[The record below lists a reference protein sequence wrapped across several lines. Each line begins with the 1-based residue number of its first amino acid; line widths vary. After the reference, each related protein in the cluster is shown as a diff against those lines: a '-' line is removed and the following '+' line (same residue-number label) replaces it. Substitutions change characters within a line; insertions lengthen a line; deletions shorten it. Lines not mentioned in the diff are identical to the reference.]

1 MTSVSIDTAKLDALF
16 APFASN
22 DKPGIAV
29 GIAHKGVPIYRSG
42 FGLASVELPVPLS
55 PTIRMRIGSTSK
67 HFTCLCIMLLAEEGK
82 LSPSDSVR
90 KHLPELKEWA
100 DNVTLSGLM
109 SHTSGTRCS
118 LDILAATQNIMG
130 SGNPLPH
137 DEQFAFL
144 CNLETTNFPAGTSWN
159 YSNGGYVLLTHVIAR
174 LSGMSYEEFL
184 QSRVLTPVG
193 LYDSFARP
201 TDIDCV
207 PNAAMLHVPSPT
219 GGFSRGIFGP
229 AIGGEGSIV
238 STINDMLTWLRHMSA
253 PTVGSA
259 ETWQQMR
266 TPALLADGTN
276 THYGFGLMVKT
287 YRGAEIVSHTGGV
300 IGGASQMLKV
310 VEQDLDIVIITNV
323 AGIDPGALVNQVID
337 LCIEG
342 LEPDTK
348 AAESVPGAFPT
359 GDFFGLDTN
368 RHARI
373 IDKDGQPFLNLMP
386 TEMPLT
392 RHEDGS
398 LSLMGMITFTPVEG
412 GGLDVSM
419 SGVTERLV
427 PLDKPGTDGS
437 ADIAG
442 AWHSDEI
449 GVTITVG
456 EDSSMQT
463 AGKHGKASYTLDAVG
478 PGTWVATHPMLG
490 AGATVVLEEGDLIFS
505 SARSPKMRFI
515 RV

>member
-16 APFASN
+16 APFASS

-29 GIAHKGVPIYRSG
+29 GIAHKGVPVYRRG
-42 FGLASVELPVPLS
+42 FGVASVEIPVPLS

-90 KHLPELKEWA
+90 KHLPELNAWA
-100 DNVTLSGLM
+100 DAVTLAGLM

-118 LDILAATQNIMG
+118 LDILSATQNVMG
-130 SGNPLPH
+130 AVPPVPH
-137 DEQFAFL
+137 DAQLAL
-144 CNLETTNFPAGTSWN
+144 LTGLETTNFPAGTSWN

-174 LSGMSYEEFL
+174 LSGMTYENFL
-184 QSRVLTPVG
+184 QTRVLTPAG

-207 PNAAMLHVPSPT
+207 PNSAMLHVPSPT
-219 GGFSRGIFGP
+219 GGFNRGIFGP

-238 STINDMLTWLRHMSA
+238 ATVNDMLTWLRHMSA

-266 TPALLADGTN
+266 TPVLLADGTN
-276 THYGFGLMVKT
+276 THYGFGLMVKP
-287 YRGAEIVSHTGGV
+287 YRGTEIVSHTGGV
-300 IGGASQMLKV
+300 IGGSSQMLKV
-310 VEQDLDIVIITNV
+310 AAHDLDIVIMTNV
-323 AGIDPGALVNQVID
+323 AGIDAGALVNQVID
-337 LCIEG
+337 LCVEG
-342 LEPDTK
+342 LEPDSK
-348 AAESVPGAFPT
+348 APQSVAGAFPT
-359 GDFFGLDTN
+359 GDFFGLTTN

-386 TEMPLT
+386 AEMPLT

-398 LSLMGMITFTPVEG
+398 LSLMGMITFTPVED

-427 PLDKPGTDGS
+427 PLDKPGTDGT
-437 ADIAG
+437 AAIAG
-442 AWHSDEI
+442 AWHSSELNLAL
-449 GVTITVG
+449 TVG
-456 EDSSMQT
+456 EDGTMQT
-463 AGKHGKASYTLDAVG
+463 TGKHGSASYTLDAVG
-478 PGTWVATHPMLG
+478 PGIWVATHPMLG
-490 AGATVVLEEGDLIFS
+490 AGATVVLEEGDRKS
-505 SARSPKMRFI
+505 
-515 RV
+515 VV